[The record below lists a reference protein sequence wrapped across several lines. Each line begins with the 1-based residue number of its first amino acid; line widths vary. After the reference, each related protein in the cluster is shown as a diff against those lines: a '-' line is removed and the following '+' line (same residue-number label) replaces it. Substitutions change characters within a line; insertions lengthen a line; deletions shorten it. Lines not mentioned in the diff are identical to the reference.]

1 MIQYAKSKKGRYMND
16 IELLDKAIEIYSNGN
31 QAKFS
36 KFSHIKESTIK
47 TWRSRGVIP
56 EDKKLL
62 LNTLISKYELIQEN
76 EKYRNYFK
84 LQNELTIKAQK

>member
-16 IELLDKAIEIYSNGN
+16 AELLDKAIEIYSNGN

-47 TWRSRGVIP
+47 TWRSRCVIP

-84 LQNELTIKAQK
+84 LQNELTAKAQK

>member
-16 IELLDKAIEIYSNGN
+16 TELLDKAIEIYSNGN

-76 EKYRNYFK
+76 EKYRNYFR

>member
-1 MIQYAKSKKGRYMND
+1 MND
-16 IELLDKAIEIYSNGN
+16 IELLDKAIEIYSKGN

-47 TWRSRGVIP
+47 SWRSRGVIP

-84 LQNELTIKAQK
+84 LQNELAIKAQK

>member
-76 EKYRNYFK
+76 EKYRNYFR

>member
-76 EKYRNYFK
+76 EKYRNYLR

>member
-1 MIQYAKSKKGRYMND
+1 MND
-16 IELLDKAIEIYSNGN
+16 IELLDKAIEIYSIGN

-47 TWRSRGVIP
+47 TWRSRGTIP

-62 LNTLISKYELIQEN
+62 LNVLLSKYELIQEN
-76 EKYRNYFK
+76 KQYKEYFR
-84 LQNELTIKAQK
+84 LQNELTVKSQNKGNNE

>member
-16 IELLDKAIEIYSNGN
+16 TELLDKAIEIYSNGN

-84 LQNELTIKAQK
+84 LQNELTAKAQK

>member
-84 LQNELTIKAQK
+84 LQNELTAKAQK

>member
-1 MIQYAKSKKGRYMND
+1 MND
-16 IELLDKAIEIYSNGN
+16 TELLDKAIEIYSNGN

>member
-36 KFSHIKESTIK
+36 KFSQIKESTIK

-76 EKYRNYFK
+76 EKYRNYFR

>member
-1 MIQYAKSKKGRYMND
+1 MYI
-16 IELLDKAIEIYSNGN
+16 
-31 QAKFS
+31 FS
-36 KFSHIKESTIK
+36 LFNVHYHFLVFVTHIKESTIK
-47 TWRSRGVIP
+47 SWRSRGVIP

>member
-1 MIQYAKSKKGRYMND
+1 MND

-47 TWRSRGVIP
+47 SWRNRGTIP

-62 LNTLISKYELIQEN
+62 LNVLISKYELMQEN
-76 EKYRNYFK
+76 KQYKEYFR
-84 LQNELTIKAQK
+84 LQNELTLKAQN